1 LIPTTYRVLFPDN
14 QVLHASIDWP
24 ETPDP
29 AMIHALVR
37 PYFSG
42 EDPEHISVWHME
54 RLHDMF
60 VPEMGHMRLRA
71 RAPLDI
77 NWLAT
82 AIYRSSYARLYPE
95 DDPALMPSIAGAAVL
110 FDRIIWQ

>member
-24 ETPDP
+24 ETPDR
-29 AMIHALVR
+29 AQIHALVR

-42 EDPEHISVWHME
+42 EEPEHVLVWHME
-54 RLHDMF
+54 RLHNMF
-60 VPEMGHMRLRA
+60 VPEMGFMRLAA
-71 RAPLDI
+71 RASLDI

-95 DDPALMPSIAGAAVL
+95 VNQALMPTIAGAAVL
-110 FDRIIWQ
+110 FDRIVCQ